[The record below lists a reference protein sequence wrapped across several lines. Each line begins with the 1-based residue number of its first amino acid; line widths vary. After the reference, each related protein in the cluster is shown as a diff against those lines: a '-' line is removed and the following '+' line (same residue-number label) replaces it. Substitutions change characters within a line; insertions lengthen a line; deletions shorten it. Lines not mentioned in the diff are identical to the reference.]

1 MGSGM
6 GWEVRWADL
15 VLSVAGIIGAVMARG
30 FRVED
35 RKPRPAFA
43 WSGASGRTY
52 ARGEISRDEYL
63 KKKRDLEN

>member
-35 RKPRPAFA
+35 TKPR
-43 WSGASGRTY
+43 SASGFADVLVRLVPT
-52 ARGEISRDEYL
+52 ADIRGDRL
-63 KKKRDLEN
+63 